1 MAERKEAQIMN
12 MRRIIATWMGFTLV
26 LVLSGTALAGPETT
40 DDKTLSPYFF
50 VKSDDPAL
58 DQLPLKA
65 TVVEARI
72 SGVIADVRVT
82 QTYQNE
88 GKRPI
93 EAIYIFPASTRA
105 AVYAMKMVI
114 GERTIVAEIRKRE
127 DARREYE
134 AAKSA
139 GKSAS
144 LLEQQRP
151 NVFQMNVA
159 NILPGD
165 LIRVELQYTEL
176 LVPLDSVYQ
185 FVYPTVVGPRYAGQ
199 PGTESATGEYWV
211 ANPYLHQGEAPKEAF
226 QLSVSISAGM
236 PVQDI
241 SCPSHKVDIVYD
253 GKMDG
258 AVRLDPSETQG
269 SNRDFILRYRLAGS
283 RVQTGLLLYEG
294 KDEKFFLVMVQ
305 PPKRVRPE
313 QIPPREY
320 IFVVDVS
327 GSMNGFPLE
336 LSKSLLRDL
345 IGSLRPI
352 DRFNVV
358 LFAGGSSVLSE
369 HSLPA
374 TPENIRQGV
383 HLIEQQRGGGGTE
396 LLPALR
402 KAFSLPKAE
411 GASRTIVIATDGYV
425 SVEERAFDLI
435 REHLGDANV
444 FPFGIGTSVN
454 RLLIEGM
461 ARVGMGEPFVIT
473 KQAEAGPK
481 AQAFRKLL
489 QSPVLTG
496 ISIAFD
502 RFEVYDVEPP
512 SIPDLFGERP
522 VVVFGKWSG
531 DARGK
536 IRIRGTSGQGLFE
549 ASLDVERFRPL
560 DSNVALQYLW
570 ARHRIALLSDYNHL
584 RPNDK
589 RVEEV
594 TRLGLTYN
602 LLTAYTSFVGIDT
615 QVRLQGGKPVTVRQ
629 PLPLPEGVSDLAVGG
644 VMRGQMAYLAKSVP
658 LPRQAPQSENKATD
672 EGRSEREAERVA
684 SSLTVGE
691 VIVSGGLSREDVTRV
706 INNELSALDRCVVM
720 SGIER
725 RHDIVLVV
733 EIDAMGK
740 VLSMAE
746 RGPVS
751 LSKETRRCIEEVFKK
766 MQFSTRGK
774 AEMAAMTVILKVG

>member
-1 MAERKEAQIMN
+1 MTEQKEAQIMT
-12 MRRIIATWMGFTLV
+12 MRRIIATLMGFTLP
-26 LVLSGTALAGPETT
+26 LLLGGTILAQSESK

-50 VKSDDPAL
+50 VKSDDAEL
-58 DQLPLKA
+58 DRLPLKS
-65 TVVEARI
+65 TSVEAKI
-72 SGVIADVRVT
+72 SGVIADVHVA
-82 QTYQNE
+82 QTYKNE
-88 GKRPI
+88 AKRPI
-93 EAIYIFPASTRA
+93 EAIYVFSGSTRA
-105 AVYAMKMVI
+105 AVYAMRMVI

-134 AAKSA
+134 AAKTA

-176 LVPLDSVYQ
+176 LVPLDSVYE

-199 PGTESATGEYWV
+199 PGTESATGENWV
-211 ANPYLHQGEAPKEAF
+211 ANPYLHQGEAAKEAF

-241 SCPSHKVDIVYD
+241 SCPSHKVHIAYN
-253 GKMDG
+253 GEMDG
-258 AVRLDPSETQG
+258 VVKLDPSETHG

-294 KDEKFFLVMVQ
+294 RDEKFFLVMVQ

-320 IFVVDVS
+320 IFVADVS
-327 GSMNGFPLE
+327 GSMNGFPIE

-345 IGSLRPI
+345 IGSLRPV

-369 HSLPA
+369 RSLPA
-374 TPENIRQGV
+374 TPENIRQGI
-383 HLIEQQRGGGGTE
+383 HLIEQQQGGGGTE

-402 KAFSLPKAE
+402 RAFSLPKTE

-425 SVEERAFDLI
+425 SVEEGAFDLI
-435 REHLGDANV
+435 RENLGDANV

-489 QSPVLTG
+489 ESPVLTD
-496 ISIAFD
+496 ISVAFD

-512 SIPDLFGERP
+512 AIPDVFGERP
-522 VVVFGKWSG
+522 VAVFGKWSG
-531 DARGK
+531 EPRGR
-536 IRIRGTSGQGLFE
+536 IRIRGKSGEGLFE
-549 ASLDVERFRPL
+549 TSLDVARFRPL
-560 DSNVALQYLW
+560 EQNRALRYLW
-570 ARHRIALLSDYNHL
+570 ARHRIALLSDYNLLHST
-584 RPNDK
+584 DK
-589 RVEEV
+589 RIEEV
-594 TRLGLTYN
+594 TRLGLTYD

-615 QVRLQGGKPVTVRQ
+615 EVRLQDGKPVTVKQ

-644 VMRGQMAYLAKSVP
+644 NMLRQMAYASKSAP
-658 LPRQAPQSENKATD
+658 APTQAPISGLKAAD
-672 EGRSEREAERVA
+672 EARLEKEAGVVA
-684 SSLTVGE
+684 PSLTIRDV
-691 VIVSGGLSREDVTRV
+691 VVPDGLSKNDVTRIV
-706 INNELSALDRCVVM
+706 NNELSALDRCVVM
-720 SGIER
+720 SSIGRGSE
-725 RHDIVLVV
+725 IVLVV
-733 EIDAMGK
+733 EIDAGGN
-740 VLSMAE
+740 VLSVRE
-746 RGPVS
+746 KGPVT
-751 LSKETRRCIEEVFKK
+751 LSEEARRCVEGIFRK
-766 MQFSTRGK
+766 MQFTAGQK
-774 AEMAAMTVILKVG
+774 GTMTVVLRVG

>member
-1 MAERKEAQIMN
+1 MT
-12 MRRIIATWMGFTLV
+12 MRRIIATLMGFTLV
-26 LVLSGTALAGPETT
+26 LVLCGTALAGPEVTG
-40 DDKTLSPYFF
+40 DRTLSPYFH
-50 VKSDDPAL
+50 VKSDDPKL
-58 DQLPLKA
+58 DRLPLQS
-65 TVVEARI
+65 TSVEAGI

-82 QTYQNE
+82 QTYKNE

-93 EAIYIFPASTRA
+93 EAIYVFPASTRA
-105 AVYAMKMVI
+105 AVYAMRMVI

-134 AAKSA
+134 AAKNA

-176 LVPLDSVYQ
+176 LVPLDSVYE
-185 FVYPTVVGPRYAGQ
+185 FVYPTVAGPRYAGQ
-199 PGTESATGEYWV
+199 PGTESAAGEHWV

-226 QLSVSISAGM
+226 RLSVSISAGM

-241 SCPSHKVDIVYD
+241 SCPSHKVAIAYD
-253 GKMDG
+253 GEMDG
-258 AVRLDPSETQG
+258 VVRLDPSETHG
-269 SNRDFILRYRLAGS
+269 SNRDFILRYRLAGN
-283 RVQTGLLLYEG
+283 RVQAGLLLYEG
-294 KDEKFFLVMVQ
+294 KDENFFLAMVQ

-327 GSMNGFPLE
+327 GSMNGFPLD

-345 IGSLRPI
+345 IGSLRPV

-358 LFAGGSSVLSE
+358 LFAGGSSLLSE
-369 HSLPA
+369 RSLPA
-374 TPENIRQGV
+374 TPENILQGI
-383 HLIEQQRGGGGTE
+383 HLIERQRGGGGTE
-396 LLPALR
+396 LLPALK
-402 KAFSLPKAE
+402 KAFSLPRTE
-411 GASRTIVIATDGYV
+411 GASRTVVIATDGYV
-425 SVEERAFDLI
+425 SVEEAAFDLI
-435 REHLGDANV
+435 RENLGDTNV
-444 FPFGIGTSVN
+444 FPFGIGSSVN

-461 ARVGMGEPFVIT
+461 ARAGMGEPFVIT

-481 AQAFRKLL
+481 AHAFRKLL
-489 QSPVLTG
+489 ESPVLTG
-496 ISIAFD
+496 ISVAFD

-522 VVVFGKWSG
+522 VVVFGKWG
-531 DARGK
+531 GEPRGK
-536 IRIRGTSGQGLFE
+536 IRIRGTGGEGPFE
-549 ASLDVERFRPL
+549 TSLDVERFRPL
-560 DSNVALQYLW
+560 EGNGAIRYLW

-584 RPNDK
+584 RPSDR

-615 QVRLQGGKPVTVRQ
+615 QVRLEGGKPVTVRQ

-644 VMRGQMAYLAKSVP
+644 AMTRQMAYLAKSAPTPTKGLQYKDKPADETRSETEAGAAPSVTVREVTDTGG
-658 LPRQAPQSENKATD
+658 LPR
-672 EGRSEREAERVA
+672 
-684 SSLTVGE
+684 
-691 VIVSGGLSREDVTRV
+691 EDATRV
-706 INNELSALDRCVVM
+706 IRNELSALERCIVV
-720 SGIER
+720 SGIKRGSE
-725 RHDIVLVV
+725 ILLIV
-733 EIDAMGK
+733 EIDASGK
-740 VLSMAE
+740 VLSVNE
-746 RGPVS
+746 RGSMS
-751 LSKETRRCIEEVFKK
+751 LSTVTRRCIEAVFKK
-766 MQFSTRGK
+766 MQFPIDEKTEK
-774 AEMAAMTVILKVG
+774 ATMTVILRVG